1 MARLRTPTIFIV
13 SDGRGDTAAQV
24 LKAAAVQF
32 EGRRHRTVRR
42 AGVSTPEEVAAIVE
56 EAKKAKAVV
65 FYTLVDEEMRKSMR
79 RTSGHRLVPTVDIL
93 GPCFTA
99 LNEQFK
105 GKHGE
110 TPGLLYASDRDRLD
124 RMAAIDYTLAH
135 DDGQRPHELSRADV
149 VLVGVS
155 RASKSSTCFFLAY
168 AGIRAAN
175 VPLIPEI
182 PPPRQLLALRP
193 NRVVGLRV
201 NVDRLLTVRGAR
213 AANLGGAGMGPYLDR
228 RAIAQEVLF
237 ANKLMEERGWRSIDA
252 SYLAV
257 EEIARDVIRLRNLR
271 GDRPW

>member
-1 MARLRTPTIFIV
+1 MARQRIPTIFIV

-32 EGRRHRTVRR
+32 EGRRYRTVRR
-42 AGVSTPEEVAAIVE
+42 AGVSTADEVSGIVE
-56 EAKKAKAVV
+56 DAKKAKAVV
-65 FYTLVDEEMRKSMR
+65 FYTLVDEEMRKTMR
-79 RTSGHRLVPTVDIL
+79 RTSGRRFVPTVDIL

-124 RMAAIDYTLAH
+124 RMDAIDYTLAH

-175 VPLIPEI
+175 VPLIPGI

-228 RAIAQEVLF
+228 RAIATEVLY
-237 ANKLMEERGWRSIDA
+237 ANKLMEEHGWRSIDA

-271 GDRPW
+271 GDRAW

>member
-1 MARLRTPTIFIV
+1 MPRLRTPTIFIV

-32 EGRRHRTVRR
+32 EGRRYRAVRR
-42 AGVSTPEEVAAIVE
+42 AGVSTPEAVAAIVE
-56 EAKKAKAVV
+56 EARKAKAIV
-65 FYTLVDEEMRKSMR
+65 FYTLVDDEMRKTMR
-79 RTSGHRLVPTVDIL
+79 RTSGRRLVPTVDIL

-105 GKHGE
+105 GKHGA
-110 TPGLLYASDRDRLD
+110 TPGLLYESDRDRID
-124 RMAAIDYTLAH
+124 RMDAIDYTLAH

-175 VPLIPEI
+175 VPLIPGI
-182 PPPRQLLALRP
+182 PPPRQLLSLRP

-201 NVDRLLTVRGAR
+201 NVDRLMTVRGAR
-213 AANLGGAGMGPYLDR
+213 ADHLSGAGLGSYLDR
-228 RAIAQEVLF
+228 RAIAQEVLH
-237 ANKLMEERGWRSIDA
+237 ANKLMEQHGWPSIDA

-271 GDRPW
+271 GDRAW

>member
-1 MARLRTPTIFIV
+1 MARPRVPTIFIV

-24 LKAAAVQF
+24 LRAAAVQF
-32 EGRRHRTVRR
+32 EGRRYRTARR
-42 AGVSTPEEVAAIVE
+42 AGVSTPAEVAGVVE

-65 FYTLVDEEMRKSMR
+65 FYTLVADDLRKTMR
-79 RTSGHRLVPTVDIL
+79 RISGRRLVPTIDIL

-110 TPGLLYASDRDRLD
+110 TPGLLYESDRDRLD
-124 RMAAIDYTLAH
+124 RMDAIDYTLAH

-175 VPLIPEI
+175 VPLIPGI

-193 NRVVGLRV
+193 NHVVGLRV
-201 NVDRLLTVRGAR
+201 NVDRLMTVRGAR
-213 AANLGGAGMGPYLDR
+213 ADHLGGQGLGPYLDR
-228 RAIAQEVLF
+228 RAIAREVLH
-237 ANKLMEERGWRSIDA
+237 ANKLMEQHGWRSIDA
-252 SYLAV
+252 SYLAI

-271 GDRPW
+271 GDRAW

>member
-1 MARLRTPTIFIV
+1 MPRLRTPTIFIV

-32 EGRRHRTVRR
+32 EGRRYRTVRR
-42 AGVSTPEEVAAIVE
+42 AGVSTPEGVAAIVE
-56 EAKKAKAVV
+56 EAKTAKAVV
-65 FYTLVDEEMRKSMR
+65 FYTLVDDEMRKTMR
-79 RTSGHRLVPTVDIL
+79 RTSGRRLVPTVDIL

-110 TPGLLYASDRDRLD
+110 TPGLLYESDRDRLD
-124 RMAAIDYTLAH
+124 RMDAIDYTLAH
-135 DDGQRPHELSRADV
+135 DDGQRPHELARADV

-168 AGIRAAN
+168 EGIRAAN
-175 VPLIPEI
+175 VPLIPGI
-182 PPPRQLLALRP
+182 PPPRQLLSLRP

-201 NVDRLLTVRGAR
+201 NVDRLMTVRGAR
-213 AANLGGAGMGPYLDR
+213 ADHLSGAAMGSYLDR
-228 RAIAQEVLF
+228 RAIAHEVLY
-237 ANKLMEERGWRSIDA
+237 ANKLMEQQGWPSIDA

-257 EEIARDVIRLRNLR
+257 EEIARDVIRLRSLKGAR
-271 GDRPW
+271 AW